1 MGGKCRGPRLAI
13 LILGSSRKLRS
24 ILAARVAIF
33 LCSRHSLAIRNIDP
47 ASGKSDFDLWRNPGR
62 ARALTT
68 SRNASEGILQTVLT
82 NYLISQA
89 RTVEGSIN
97 RALWALLE
105 RNERL
110 ASEVF
115 LTEPRINEMEMIID
129 EHSIRMLRQG
139 NLLDTDVRLIVASLK
154 INNDL
159 ERMGDLAVNLS
170 ERAIS
175 LSSMGPVATPPELEP
190 MITAVR
196 AMVSKCLGA
205 LIYQNVDLATQVLES
220 DDLVDQYRDQVFEA
234 LLAAMTADPSLAAP
248 NMHFVLASRHLE
260 RIADHATNIAE
271 DVLFWV
277 RGLEVRHGRALQID
291 ERENAQAA
299 GGM

>member
-1 MGGKCRGPRLAI
+1 MEAGRGSNQVAGPKGG
-13 LILGSSRKLRS
+13 
-24 ILAARVAIF
+24 
-33 LCSRHSLAIRNIDP
+33 
-47 ASGKSDFDLWRNPGR
+47 
-62 ARALTT
+62 
-68 SRNASEGILQTVLT
+68 SEGILQNVLV
-82 NYLISQA
+82 NYLVSQA
-89 RTVEGSIN
+89 RTVESSVN

-105 RNERL
+105 RDERV

-115 LTEPRINEMEMIID
+115 LTEPRINEMEILID
-129 EHSIRMLRQG
+129 EHAIRLLRQTD
-139 NLLDTDVRLIVASLK
+139 LLDNDVRLIVATLK

-175 LSSMGPVATPPELEP
+175 LAGMGDVESPAELEP
-190 MITAVR
+190 MTTAVR

-220 DDLVDQYRDQVFEA
+220 DDLVDRYRDEVFEA
-234 LLAAMTADPSLAAP
+234 LLAGMTENPTLAAP
-248 NMHFVLASRHLE
+248 NLHFVLASRHLE

-277 RGLEVRHGRALQID
+277 RGLEVRHGRARLLESEPQD
-291 ERENAQAA
+291 AAAA

>member
-1 MGGKCRGPRLAI
+1 M
-13 LILGSSRKLRS
+13 
-24 ILAARVAIF
+24 
-33 LCSRHSLAIRNIDP
+33 
-47 ASGKSDFDLWRNPGR
+47 
-62 ARALTT
+62 
-68 SRNASEGILQTVLT
+68 
-82 NYLISQA
+82 NYLVSQA
-89 RTVEGSIN
+89 RTVESSVS
-97 RALWALLE
+97 RALMALLD

-115 LTEPRINEMEMIID
+115 LTEPRINEMEIVID
-129 EHSIRMLRQG
+129 EHAIRLLRQG
-139 NLLDTDVRLIVASLK
+139 NLLDPEIRLIVATLK

-175 LSSMGPVATPPELEP
+175 LAAMKGVESPRELEP
-190 MITAVR
+190 MTAAVR

-220 DDLVDQYRDQVFEA
+220 DDVVDQFRDRVFDA
-234 LLAAMTADPSLAAP
+234 LLAGIAADSAQAAP
-248 NMHFVLASRHLE
+248 NLQFVLASRHLE

-277 RGLEVRHGRALQID
+277 RGLEVRHGRARQLEATAGD
-291 ERENAQAA
+291 SATANA
-299 GGM
+299 

>member
-1 MGGKCRGPRLAI
+1 
-13 LILGSSRKLRS
+13 
-24 ILAARVAIF
+24 VA
-33 LCSRHSLAIRNIDP
+33 ST
-47 ASGKSDFDLWRNPGR
+47 K
-62 ARALTT
+62 T
-68 SRNASEGILQTVLT
+68 SAEGVFQSVLV

-89 RTVEGSIN
+89 RTVEASVN

-115 LTEPRINEMEMIID
+115 LTEPRINEMEILID
-129 EHSIRMLRQG
+129 EHAIRMLRQG
-139 NLLDTDVRLIVASLK
+139 EMLDTDVRLIVATLK

-175 LSSMGPVATPPELEP
+175 LSQMGDVHIPVELEP
-190 MITAVR
+190 MTTAVR

-220 DDLVDQYRDQVFEA
+220 DDVVDQYRDQVFEA
-234 LLAAMTADPSLAAP
+234 LLAGMTANPALAAP
-248 NMHFVLASRHLE
+248 NLHYVLASRHLE

-271 DVLFWV
+271 DILFWV
-277 RGLEVRHGRALQID
+277 RGLEVRHGRAKQMEL
-291 ERENAQAA
+291 NADGSHASPA
-299 GGM
+299 E

>member
-1 MGGKCRGPRLAI
+1 M
-13 LILGSSRKLRS
+13 
-24 ILAARVAIF
+24 
-33 LCSRHSLAIRNIDP
+33 
-47 ASGKSDFDLWRNPGR
+47 ASTK
-62 ARALTT
+62 T
-68 SRNASEGILQTVLT
+68 SADGICQSVLV
-82 NYLISQA
+82 NYLVSQA
-89 RTVEGSIN
+89 RTVEASVN

-115 LTEPRINEMEMIID
+115 LTEPRINEMEILID
-129 EHSIRMLRQG
+129 EHAIRMLRQG
-139 NLLDTDVRLIVASLK
+139 EMLDTDVRLIVATLK

-175 LSSMGPVATPPELEP
+175 LSQMGDVRIPADLEP
-190 MITAVR
+190 MTTAVR

-220 DDLVDQYRDQVFEA
+220 DDVVDQYRDRIFEKLLDRMTKQAA
-234 LLAAMTADPSLAAP
+234 LVSPGLQY
-248 NMHFVLASRHLE
+248 VLATRHLE

-271 DVLFWV
+271 DIIFWI
-277 RGLEVRHGRALQID
+277 RGLDVRHGRGIAVQPD
-291 ERENAQAA
+291 RTGEGANVAMQVTENSHSRDADVTQPCDTPLA
-299 GGM
+299 

>member
-1 MGGKCRGPRLAI
+1 MESAKN
-13 LILGSSRKLRS
+13 GSEVVLQ
-24 ILAARVAIF
+24 
-33 LCSRHSLAIRNIDP
+33 N
-47 ASGKSDFDLWRNPGR
+47 
-62 ARALTT
+62 AL
-68 SRNASEGILQTVLT
+68 V
-82 NYLISQA
+82 NYLVSQA
-89 RTVEGSIN
+89 RTVEASLN

-115 LTEPRINEMEMIID
+115 LTEPRINEMEIVID
-129 EHSIRMLRQG
+129 EHAIRLLRSG
-139 NLLDTDVRLIVASLK
+139 NLQDTDVRLIVATLK

-159 ERMGDLAVNLS
+159 ERMGDLAVNVS

-175 LSSMGPVATPPELEP
+175 LAGMGDVKTPPELEP
-190 MITAVR
+190 MTTAVR

-205 LIYQNVDLATQVLES
+205 LIYQNVELATQVLES
-220 DDLVDQYRDQVFEA
+220 DDVVDQYRDRVFEG
-234 LLAAMTADPSLAAP
+234 LLAGMTNDSTLAAP

-277 RGLEVRHGRALQID
+277 RGLEVRHGRARQRD
-291 ERENAQAA
+291 AAAQRATVAA
-299 GGM
+299 PTI